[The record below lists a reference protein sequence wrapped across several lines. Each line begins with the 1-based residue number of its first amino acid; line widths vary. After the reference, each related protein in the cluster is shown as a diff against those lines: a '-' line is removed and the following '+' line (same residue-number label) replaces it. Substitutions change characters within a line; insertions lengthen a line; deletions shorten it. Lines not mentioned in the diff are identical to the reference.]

1 MLSRHFSSTSKVRRV
16 WISSSKTQMKFPC
29 PPEEVKI
36 QSLRVEPYPDGKRLR
51 VYLEVDPF
59 QKKPNAELTITD
71 KVGDIASN
79 VSILESMTRKMEL
92 TMHLRGVS
100 QNPPYTL
107 LVKVYYFDTP
117 ADAPEEPS
125 SPVESSVLLVVDQ
138 KYVIFRPPEIQAEAE

>member
-1 MLSRHFSSTSKVRRV
+1 MDIFFQDPNEIPL
-16 WISSSKTQMKFPC
+16 
-29 PPEEVKI
+29 PPEEVRI

-107 LVKVYYFDTP
+107 LAKVYYFDTP

-125 SPVESSVLLVVDQ
+125 SPVESSAPLVVDQ